1 MIVATPEIN
10 PRKLSATLSLLRIP
24 EALPFNMAITL
35 PLFTFLPS
43 FVLALKMIFLS
54 EILKAFI
61 KLCIAGLLIGL
72 LKSYD
77 LIIALILLIKI
88 IHVIYKNVIISK
100 IKNWILLYGMSLTGL
115 AGMIGEN
122 WGVSNS
128 YWEYHKVSREL
139 PLWLSFA
146 WILAFYFL
154 YSIESR
160 LIPYLKYKT
169 IKNKLMIAFWL
180 SLLLPAFGE
189 IITINLG
196 VWTYYW
202 PYQVFGVPLYAFMC
216 LVFVHMIVYGIL
228 AFICKK
234 KNINDVV
241 FT

>member
-1 MIVATPEIN
+1 MIIN
-10 PRKLSATLSLLRIP
+10 Y
-24 EALPFNMAITL
+24 NN
-35 PLFTFLPS
+35 FL
-43 FVLALKMIFLS
+43 I
-54 EILKAFI
+54 EILKTFI

-77 LIIALILLIKI
+77 LFIALILLIKI
-88 IHVIYKNVIISK
+88 IHVVYKNVIISK

-122 WGVSNS
+122 WGVSNA

-139 PLWLSFA
+139 PLWLPFA
-146 WILAFYFL
+146 WMLAFYFL

-169 IKNKLMIAFWL
+169 IKNKLIIAFWL
-180 SLLLPAFGE
+180 SLLVPAFGE

-202 PYQVFGVPLYAFMC
+202 PYQLFGVPFYAFMC

-228 AFICKK
+228 AFVCKK
-234 KNINDVV
+234 KKINDVV

>member
-1 MIVATPEIN
+1 MIIN
-10 PRKLSATLSLLRIP
+10 YNNFLL
-24 EALPFNMAITL
+24 
-35 PLFTFLPS
+35 
-43 FVLALKMIFLS
+43 

-88 IHVIYKNVIISK
+88 FHVVYKNVIISK

-122 WGVSNS
+122 WGVSNA

-139 PLWLSFA
+139 PLWLPFA
-146 WILAFYFL
+146 WMLAFYFL

-160 LIPYLKYKT
+160 LIAYLKYKT
-169 IKNKLMIAFWL
+169 IKNKLIIAFWL
-180 SLLLPAFGE
+180 SLLVPAFGE

-202 PYQVFGVPLYAFMC
+202 PYQLFGVPLYAFMC

-228 AFICKK
+228 AFVCKK
-234 KNINDVV
+234 KKINDVV

>member
-1 MIVATPEIN
+1 MIIN
-10 PRKLSATLSLLRIP
+10 YNNFLL
-24 EALPFNMAITL
+24 
-35 PLFTFLPS
+35 
-43 FVLALKMIFLS
+43 

-88 IHVIYKNVIISK
+88 FHVVYKNVIIAK

-122 WGVSNS
+122 WGVSNA

-139 PLWLSFA
+139 PLWLPFA
-146 WILAFYFL
+146 WMLAFYFL

-160 LIPYLKYKT
+160 LIPYLEYKT
-169 IKNKLMIAFWL
+169 IKNKLIIAFWL
-180 SLLLPAFGE
+180 SLLVPAFGE

>member
-1 MIVATPEIN
+1 LIIN
-10 PRKLSATLSLLRIP
+10 YNNFLL
-24 EALPFNMAITL
+24 
-35 PLFTFLPS
+35 
-43 FVLALKMIFLS
+43 

-88 IHVIYKNVIISK
+88 IHVVYKNVIISK

-122 WGVSNS
+122 WGVSNA

-139 PLWLSFA
+139 PLWLPFA
-146 WILAFYFL
+146 WMLAFYFL

-169 IKNKLMIAFWL
+169 IKNKLIIAFWL
-180 SLLLPAFGE
+180 SFLVPAFGE

-202 PYQVFGVPLYAFMC
+202 PYQLFGVPLYAFMC

-228 AFICKK
+228 AFVCKK
-234 KNINDVV
+234 KKINDVV